1 MNSDSPKKE
10 MQQIIL
16 ECITSHSYQ
25 TAAECL
31 SIYQKTF
38 GQDEFHSECELTLIC
53 ENGPSVS
60 LICIDS
66 DADSVNNFIKQ
77 QQYKNLDVFYIPSA
91 DRINDILAYIQSA
104 GSKFVCFFEPNHKY
118 SALKLATMVSLIN
131 HIPEAD
137 GILCSRNFIDENNTI
152 IAHPDVVLN
161 SLSGKQFVGNQLL
174 VLSIRHNINLYG
186 NFSTLLLTA
195 EHLKQL
201 SFDFSGIPSSMHT
214 LALFFQM
221 IKQATIYFA
230 NLPLVSTVLKP
241 YESPINLQED
251 YKKYLEVFVSD
262 EKIMAAAMENINKPK
277 QNSSSPVQ
285 KNITFFYTDKG
296 EYYNL
301 KPIADEAERRG
312 YEISFTEDIKQK
324 AEIGVYCQHVCYP
337 ENSKFSV
344 ILLHD
349 LAQGHYRWPN
359 MWETERWYKFDLGI
373 LPSKSWADRWSQCA
387 CQYYATPRCGVFD
400 FGYPKSDLIHSER
413 LKNRAAKLRQELNL
427 KHDVSIL
434 YAPSWENDGKE
445 HDFVTSLSCLNVNL
459 LIKQAHLPAEM
470 AEIIENIRQMR
481 ALHEG
486 KYPNVYYIEPEE
498 SIQTALSLCDYVVS
512 DESSVMSEAVMFG
525 KPSIA
530 VTNWLIPDTTPSRH
544 AYFPMDYVIK
554 CRRSQLYETVNNL
567 LAAPETYNDILE
579 LGRQDLQS
587 PGHVCKNI
595 MDAIEFYTTPE
606 DERDPSSFHHEKLTS
621 KYAPCSMWN

>member
-1 MNSDSPKKE
+1 MNSDSPQKE
-10 MQQIIL
+10 MQQIIR
-16 ECITSHSYQ
+16 ECMNSHSYQ
-25 TAAECL
+25 TATECL

-38 GQDEFHSECELTLIC
+38 GQDAFYLEYKLTLNC
-53 ENGPSVS
+53 ENGPSIS
-60 LICIDS
+60 LICMEN
-66 DADSVNNFIKQ
+66 DASSVNNFVEQ
-77 QQYKNLDVFYIPSA
+77 QQYKNLDVFYVPSA
-91 DRINDILAYIQSA
+91 DCVNDILAYIQSA
-104 GSKFVCFFEPNHKY
+104 NSKYVCFFEPNHKY
-118 SALKLATMVSLIN
+118 SALKLATMVTLID
-131 HIPEAD
+131 HLPEVD
-137 GILCSRNFIDENNTI
+137 GIVCSRNFIDAEDAI
-152 IAHPDVVLN
+152 IAHPDICQKSLN
-161 SLSGKQFVGNQLL
+161 NKVFMGNQLL
-174 VLSIRHNINLYG
+174 FLSIKNNINLYG
-186 NFSTLLLTA
+186 NLSTLLLETQYI
-195 EHLKQL
+195 KQI
-201 SFDFSGIPSSMHT
+201 SIDFSGIPSSMYK
-214 LALFFQM
+214 LALFHQLIFH
-221 IKQATIYFA
+221 ATIYFT
-230 NLPLVSTVLKP
+230 NMPLVSTVLRP
-241 YESPINLQED
+241 NDNSSYLVED
-251 YKKYLEVFVSD
+251 YKKYLESLVSD
-262 EKIMAAAMENINKPK
+262 DEVMAAAMDKLNKCK
-277 QNSSSPVQ
+277 QGGSSPVQ

-312 YEISFTEDIKQK
+312 YKISFTEDIKQK
-324 AEIGVYCQHVCYP
+324 AEIGIYCQHVCYP

-359 MWETERWYKFDLGI
+359 MWELERWDKFDLGI

-387 CQYYATPRCGVFD
+387 CQYYANPSCGVFD
-400 FGYPKSDLIHSER
+400 FGYPKSDLIHSEA
-413 LKNRAAKLRQELNL
+413 LKSRAEKLRQELNL
-427 KHDVSIL
+427 KHDISIL

-470 AEIIENIRQMR
+470 SEIIENIRQMR

-512 DESSVMSEAVMFG
+512 DESSVMSEAAMFG
-525 KPSIA
+525 KISIA
-530 VTNWLIPDTTPSRH
+530 VTNWLIPDTVPSRH

-554 CRRSQLYETVNNL
+554 CRRSKLYETVNNL
-567 LAAPETYNDILE
+567 LAAPETYSDILE
-579 LGRQDLQS
+579 LGRQDLSS

-606 DERDPSSFHHEKLTS
+606 ADRAPSSFCHEKLTS